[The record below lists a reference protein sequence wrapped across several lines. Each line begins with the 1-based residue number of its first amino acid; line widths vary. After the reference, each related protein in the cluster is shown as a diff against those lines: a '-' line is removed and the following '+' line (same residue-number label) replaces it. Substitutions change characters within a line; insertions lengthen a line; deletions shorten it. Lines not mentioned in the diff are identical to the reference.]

1 MKFNEGAEDRFMEEN
16 KSIDYEEREKIWKKL
31 PILIAKVLTNSIYI
45 KMESLN
51 ERLNFYYEKEINK
64 LLKDKKFKKLV
75 NVLKRHAKNINK
87 QQEDFYK
94 LIEKIQK
101 DRKKFEKQLAQF
113 TKIPT
118 KME

>member
-1 MKFNEGAEDRFMEEN
+1 MN
-16 KSIDYEEREKIWKKL
+16 K
-31 PILIAKVLTNSIYI
+31 
-45 KMESLN
+45 
-51 ERLNFYYEKEINK
+51 KEINK

-75 NVLKRHAKNINK
+75 NEIKRHAKNINK

-113 TKIPT
+113 KKIPT